1 MRSQSKKRSRKPVF
15 TYLIAIVALGLAGW
29 FGIHALGGKHPLAS
43 VPIPIKAPE
52 NLPDTPTEWRGRI
65 DYHALDRQLADLA
78 HRPEMAGLAVAVV
91 EEGELR
97 FVRTYGVADKSTG
110 TPVTPQTLFRWASVS
125 KTATGALAGALA
137 NDGAVDLD
145 RPVSRWRTSL
155 RLPGGAEE
163 RVTLGDLLAQRTGL
177 TKNAYDEKLE
187 EGQSPQLLRAS
198 LALAPLQC
206 EPGTCHTYQNVA
218 FDTASEILAQAANEP
233 FADAVED
240 RFFRPL
246 GMVSAG
252 YGMEGLTRAKD
263 WAKPHR
269 GAQVRPVKEAYWR
282 VPAAAGVES
291 DIVDFAIW
299 MQAMMGKRPDVLP
312 GAVLQIAHR
321 PRVGTG
327 RLYGGTL
334 RAATGDAGYGLGW
347 RSFTYGGRRLEGHSG
362 AVEGYRATMIFEP
375 ATRTGVVA
383 LWNSDW
389 GFPFRIPFSVNDS
402 YHKRDDAGWLDL
414 SELPPATGGATATHP
429 VVAAP
434 KG

>member
-1 MRSQSKKRSRKPVF
+1 MKRVF
-15 TYLIAIVALGLAGW
+15 VFLIVAAALAAAGW
-29 FGIHALGGKHPLAS
+29 LGIHALGGNHPLAS
-43 VPIPIKAPE
+43 VPIPISAPE
-52 NLPDTPTEWRGRI
+52 NLPDTPAEWRGRI
-65 DYHALDRQLADLA
+65 DYRALDRQLAALSQ
-78 HRPEMAGLAVAVV
+78 RPEMAGLAVAVV
-91 EEGELR
+91 EDGKLS
-97 FVRTYGVADKSTG
+97 FVRTYGVSDASTG
-110 TPVTPQTLFRWASVS
+110 APVTAQTLFRWASVS
-125 KTATGALAGALA
+125 KTATGVLAAALA
-137 NDGAVDLD
+137 NDGSLDLN
-145 RPVSRWRTSL
+145 RPVASWGTSL
-155 RLPGGAEE
+155 RLPRGAEAH
-163 RVTLGDLLAQRTGL
+163 VTLDQLLAQRTGL

-187 EGQSPQLLRAS
+187 EGQDPAALRAS
-198 LALAPLQC
+198 LAAAPLQC
-206 EPGTCHTYQNVA
+206 DPGTCHTYQNVA
-218 FDTASEILAQAANEP
+218 FDTASEILGKAANEP

-252 YGMEGLTRAKD
+252 YGRDRLTSAKD

-269 GAQVRPVKEAYWR
+269 GAQIRPIKEAYWR

-291 DIVDFAIW
+291 DIVDFAKW

-312 GAVLQIAHR
+312 DPVLQLAHH

-347 RSFTYGGRRLEGHSG
+347 RSFTYAGNRLEGHSG

-389 GFPFRIPFSVNDS
+389 GFPFRIPFTVIDS

-414 SELPPATGGATATHP
+414 SELPQPTAAAVKPRP
-429 VVAAP
+429 VTADP

>member
-1 MRSQSKKRSRKPVF
+1 MRSQSRKKSKKRVLPG
-15 TYLIAIVALGLAGW
+15 LIAVAALGLAGW
-29 FGIHALGGKHPLAS
+29 FAVHAIGGKHPLAS
-43 VPIPIKAPE
+43 VAIPIRAPE

-65 DYHALDRQLADLA
+65 DYRALDRQLAALSQ
-78 HRPEMAGLAVAVV
+78 RPEMAGLAVAVV
-91 EEGELR
+91 EDGELR

-110 TPVTPQTLFRWASVS
+110 ARVTPQTLFRWASVS
-125 KTATGALAGALA
+125 KTATGVLAAALAT
-137 NDGAVDLD
+137 DGAIDLD
-145 RPVSRWRTSL
+145 RPVADLGTSL
-155 RLPGGAEE
+155 RLPGGAEAH
-163 RVTLGDLLAQRTGL
+163 VTLDQLLAQRSGL

-187 EGQSPQLLRAS
+187 EGQDPATQRAG
-198 LALAPLQC
+198 LAAAPLQC

-218 FDTASEILAQAANEP
+218 FDAASEILARAANEP
-233 FADAVED
+233 FGDAVED

-252 YGMEGLTRAKD
+252 YGMARLTGAKD

-269 GAQVRPVKEAYWR
+269 GAQVRPIKEAYWR

-291 DIVDFAIW
+291 DIVDFATW
-299 MQAMMGKRPDVLP
+299 MQAMMGSRPDVLP
-312 GAVLQIAHR
+312 GPVLQIAHR

-334 RAATGDAGYGLGW
+334 RAATGEAGYGLGW
-347 RSFTYGGRRLEGHSG
+347 RSFTYAGGRLEGHSG

-389 GFPFRIPFSVNDS
+389 GFPFRIPFTVIDS

-414 SELPPATGGATATHP
+414 SELPQPAGSAAKPAP
-429 VVAAP
+429 VTAP